1 MMYKEPDII
10 QSGKDLAVFL
20 EPVFPITEVEGDK
33 LIGYM
38 EGHGFL
44 LGCKDGELYRGNM
57 CYAQEETLWEPYSID
72 DAVNTAFEWN
82 DELIKEVQ
90 EAVVNLENAAEIEKN
105 KSNLASLRED
115 EAILDMMFDR
125 TKYGKE
131 IDELAKELAGKL
143 IQDICREG
151 GIDAA
156 IEKMEAQMKAG
167 VDLLPDVSS
176 ALRQNKGRSR

>member
-1 MMYKEPDII
+1 
-10 QSGKDLAVFL
+10 
-20 EPVFPITEVEGDK
+20 
-33 LIGYM
+33 
-38 EGHGFL
+38 
-44 LGCKDGELYRGNM
+44 
-57 CYAQEETLWEPYSID
+57 
-72 DAVNTAFEWN
+72 
-82 DELIKEVQ
+82 
-90 EAVVNLENAAEIEKN
+90 
-105 KSNLASLRED
+105 
-115 EAILDMMFDR
+115 MMFDR